1 MKRKLMSLGVL
12 VLFYSSIV
20 VGVLL
25 LNLRFA
31 YINNYECNDNCIAM
45 NN

>member
-1 MKRKLMSLGVL
+1 MKRKLMNLGVL

-25 LNLRFA
+25 LNLRFT
-31 YINNYECNDNCIAM
+31 YLNNNVCNNDCVAM

>member
-1 MKRKLMSLGVL
+1 MKRKLMNLGVL

-31 YINNYECNDNCIAM
+31 YINNYNCNDTCIAM

>member
-25 LNLRFA
+25 LNTRFN
-31 YINNYECNDNCIAM
+31 YINNYENNNTYVAM